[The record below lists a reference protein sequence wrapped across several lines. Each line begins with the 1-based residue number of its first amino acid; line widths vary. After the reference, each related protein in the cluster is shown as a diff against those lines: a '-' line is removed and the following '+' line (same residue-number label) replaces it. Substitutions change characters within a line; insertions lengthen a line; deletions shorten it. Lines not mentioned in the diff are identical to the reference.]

1 MRPNP
6 QIQKQSAWN
15 KLIIAIP
22 CNPVIILKTIFT
34 NVDRERRCLYF
45 ADLVTFTEEILNGKL
60 HFMCS
65 DMNALI
71 ILFLTEFRV
80 LCSVNFHYAG
90 QKLESSIS

>member
-1 MRPNP
+1 MWPNT

-22 CNPVIILKTIFT
+22 SNPVIILKTIFT
-34 NVDRERRCLYF
+34 NVDRERCLYF

-65 DMNALI
+65 IYIGELYERDIFLGSEI
-71 ILFLTEFRV
+71 KLFY
-80 LCSVNFHYAG
+80 S
-90 QKLESSIS
+90 